1 MENRICQN
9 CGKAYAYHGHKSGDH
24 TKYCSDECAAMMKAK
39 QCLQSFY
46 RHGREKQ
53 KAKYNADAKRTEWLK
68 RSVPEGFTY
77 LGDWKPGKSLASF
90 RCEKHDAV
98 IVRDLD
104 AVMRNKSGFLRCQYC
119 RSDWRREYFTVLDRE
134 RRKYGDMGAW
144 KAVLEERKAQR
155 KKEAEE
161 RTPIFTCQICGKQFK
176 SNHKDRKTCGGE
188 CAQTYAKEMR
198 TVRADR
204 RIREGCLVD
213 KNITLKRLY
222 KRDSGICYLCGGL
235 CDWNDT
241 RIGKKGTVCCG
252 FKYPSIDHVIPLAKG
267 GLHSWENVK
276 LAHLGC
282 NLEKS
287 DGLFPNLRPDGER
300 IKTYAIP
307 PKRTEQYT
315 KDGLL
320 IACYDSTAAAA
331 RQTGY
336 RAKQIQK
343 CARGECKTY
352 RGFVWRYA

>member
-1 MENRICQN
+1 MENRICQY
-9 CGKAYAYHGHKSGDH
+9 CGKTYVYHGHKSGDH

-53 KAKYNADAKRTEWLK
+53 KAKYNADVKRTEWLK
-68 RSVPEGFTY
+68 HSVPEGFTY
-77 LGDWKPGKSLASF
+77 LGDWEPGKPQASF
-90 RCEKHDAV
+90 RCEKHGLAV
-98 IVRDLD
+98 TRNLD
-104 AVMRNKSGFLRCQYC
+104 AIMRNPSGSIRCPQC
-119 RSDWRREYFTVLDRE
+119 RRDWEREHSRG
-134 RRKYGDMGAW
+134 RICGPRKYGNMAVW
-144 KAVLEERKAQR
+144 KQVLEERKEQR

-161 RTPIFTCQICGKQFK
+161 KKPVITCQICGKQFK
-176 SNHKDRKTCGGE
+176 SNQKDRKTCGGE
-188 CAQTYAKEMR
+188 CSRAYANSRK
-198 TVRADR
+198 DR

-235 CDWNDT
+235 CDWNDK
-241 RIGKKGTVCCG
+241 RIGEKGDMIFG
-252 FKYPSIDHVIPLAKG
+252 DKYPSRDHVIPLAKG

-276 LAHLGC
+276 LAHLRC
-282 NLEKS
+282 NWEKS
-287 DGLFPNLRPDGER
+287 DGMFPNLRPDGER
-300 IKTYAIP
+300 VKIYAFP
-307 PKRTEQYT
+307 PRRTEQYT